1 MNSVCL
7 PKALIVVPPEILSF
21 IKFRSGDLVTLSI
34 LVHSLY
40 ALIVNL
46 KRGTTISR
54 TTGMMAAMYQ
64 LAQTMIT
71 STEIA

>member
-7 PKALIVVPPEILSF
+7 PKALIVQPPEILSF
-21 IKFRSGDLVTLSI
+21 IRFKSGDLVTLSI

-40 ALIVNL
+40 ALIVSL
-46 KRGTTISR
+46 KRGTTMRR
-54 TTGMMAAMYQ
+54 TTGIMAAMYQ
-64 LAQTMIT
+64 LAQTTIT